1 MNKVTPKQQL
11 QGELTKLRQR
21 VADLEAQESK
31 RKQAEEALKESEQRY
46 IHAEKLGQFG
56 HWRRDFRDEEATWS
70 VGAYRIFGVEPDQFK
85 PIQENVLN
93 LVHPDDKEALR
104 RTRDDASLKGRGF
117 DIEFRII
124 RPDGEERVLH
134 SVADVYTDSDGKPM
148 GFFGTMVDVTE
159 RKRADEAL
167 HLRAHLLNEA
177 TDSIIATDL
186 DGNLIYMNEATC
198 LTYGYSKEQLLNMN
212 LRQLVSPDIARLVGE
227 RLRHLKEEG
236 VITFESEHRR
246 RDGSVFPVEVAARTV
261 NLGDKTIILSV
272 IRDIT
277 EQKKAEED
285 IKKFKV
291 IADNAAYGVS
301 IGDMEGRLIY
311 ANESYARMHGYTI
324 DELIGKD
331 LFTLYPDD
339 QHEFMMKRIARIKET
354 GSAIGE
360 LIRKRKDGT
369 IFPTLSTATLVK
381 DDEGRSLYIASSHFD
396 LTERRKA
403 EEALEIS
410 EEKFSRAFHSNPYP
424 MSIVTMEGGRYLDV
438 NDSYMQTFGFS
449 REELLGRTT
458 VEMGIAKTGRFR
470 SRLLQRLKKAQEVKN
485 LETEFYTRSGRKV
498 NALFSADKIEI
509 GGETCLLSVINDVT
523 ERKMAEEALKESE
536 ERYRALLELGERIGE
551 AVVMLQDDERGV
563 AMHVYVSDEWAR
575 ITGYSRE
582 ELLNMSMAEL
592 IHPRDRT
599 EATKRYEKRIRGE
612 VLPGLYEITIVRKDG
627 SEVPVEVTYAYS
639 SYKGKPVNV
648 GYIRD
653 ITERKKMEEQLI
665 VTDRLASIGE
675 LASGV
680 AHELNNPLTGIIG
693 FSELLL
699 NKDVPEDV
707 RGDLKIINREAQRT
721 AQVVR
726 NLLTFARKH
735 DTTKKP
741 ADINKAIKSVL
752 DLRAYEQ
759 KVHNI
764 EVVTNFDPELPEIT
778 ADIFRLQQ
786 VFVNIII
793 NAEYFIEQA
802 HGRGTIT
809 ITTKVKGDT
818 ILASFADDGP
828 GIKKEHLRHLFDPFF
843 TTKEVGQGT
852 GLGLSICHGIVTEH
866 GGRIYAESKPGQG
879 TTFIVELP
887 VR

>member
-11 QGELTKLRQR
+11 QDELTKLRQR
-21 VADLEAQESK
+21 VADFEAQESK
-31 RKQAEEALKESEQRY
+31 RKRVEEELKQNKEYLES
-46 IHAEKLGQFG
+46 LN
-56 HWRRDFRDEEATWS
+56 DSLSEAIIT
-70 VGAYRIFGVEPDQFK
+70 VDIPDN
-85 PIQENVLN
+85 I
-93 LVHPDDKEALR
+93 DD
-104 RTRDDASLKGRGF
+104 
-117 DIEFRII
+117 RII
-124 RPDGEERVLH
+124 RYVNKSVEKIFGYEQKELLGKSPVVQYASKEDFINLGKVLKSAISRGTKLIRRELLFKRKNGETFPAELTTTFLR
-134 SVADVYTDSDGKPM
+134 TGGK
-148 GFFGTMVDVTE
+148 VRQIISIVRDITE

-167 HLRAHLLNEA
+167 HLRANLLNET

-198 LTYGYSKEQLLNMN
+198 RTYGYSKEQLLNMN
-212 LRQLVSPDIARLVGE
+212 LRQLVSPDIARLADE
-227 RLRHLKEEG
+227 RLRRVKEEG
-236 VITFESEHRR
+236 AITFESEHRR
-246 RDGSVFPVEVAARTV
+246 RDGSVFPVEVTARTV
-261 NLGDKTIILSV
+261 NLGDGTIILSV

-277 EQKKAEED
+277 E
-285 IKKFKV
+285 
-291 IADNAAYGVS
+291 
-301 IGDMEGRLIY
+301 
-311 ANESYARMHGYTI
+311 
-324 DELIGKD
+324 
-331 LFTLYPDD
+331 
-339 QHEFMMKRIARIKET
+339 
-354 GSAIGE
+354 
-360 LIRKRKDGT
+360 RKQ
-369 IFPTLSTATLVK
+369 
-381 DDEGRSLYIASSHFD
+381 
-396 LTERRKA
+396 A

-410 EEKFSRAFHSNPYP
+410 EDKFSRAFHSNPHP
-424 MSIVTMEGGRYLDV
+424 MSIVTMEEGRYLDV
-438 NDSYMQTFGFS
+438 NDSYVRTFGFS

-458 VEMGIAKTGRFR
+458 LEMGIAKTRRFR
-470 SRLLQRLKKAQEVKN
+470 IRLLQILEKKQEVKN
-485 LETEFYTRSGRKV
+485 LEVEFYTRSGHKV
-498 NALFSADKIEI
+498 NALLSADKMEI

-523 ERKMAEEALKESE
+523 ERKKAEAEVEAGRQRLEEIMENIIDGVGVSDAQGTVTQINKAFANMYGYDTADEIIGKKFFDLLAEEELPRVTEKFQEMFKNKVNTLKD
-536 ERYRALLELGERIGE
+536 LE
-551 AVVMLQDDERGV
+551 VNC
-563 AMHVYVSDEWAR
+563 S
-575 ITGYSRE
+575 
-582 ELLNMSMAEL
+582 
-592 IHPRDRT
+592 
-599 EATKRYEKRIRGE
+599 
-612 VLPGLYEITIVRKDG
+612 RKDG
-627 SEVPVEVTYAYS
+627 SKFPALINIANLWDDRGNLESFVVV
-639 SYKGKPVNV
+639 
-648 GYIRD
+648 RD

-693 FSELLL
+693 FSDLLL

-707 RGDLKIINREAQRT
+707 REDLKVINREAKRT

-752 DLRAYEQ
+752 DLRAYDQ

-764 EVVTNFDPELPEIT
+764 EAVTNFDPELPEIT

-786 VFVNIII
+786 VFVNITI
-793 NAEYFIEQA
+793 NAEYFIVQA

-809 ITTKVKGDT
+809 ITTKVKGNT

-879 TTFIVELP
+879 ATFIVELP